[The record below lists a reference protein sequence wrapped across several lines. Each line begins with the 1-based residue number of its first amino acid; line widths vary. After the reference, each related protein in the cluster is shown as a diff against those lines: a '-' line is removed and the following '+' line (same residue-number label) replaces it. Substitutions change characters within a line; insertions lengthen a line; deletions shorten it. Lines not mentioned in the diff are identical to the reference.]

1 MKNNQKV
8 DYQRGLRFLLPYM
21 RDYRKALIIGTL
33 YALIGAA
40 ASAFSPALLGLA
52 VDDLT
57 QGVRPLVLA
66 LYALGLIALSGTVAI
81 FRYQLRML
89 TGRLAAG
96 ITYEMSQDMF
106 NKLLLFDQ
114 ETRQTY
120 GTGDLLSRATSD
132 FIYIWRF
139 YSAGFQMSVHAFFLL
154 IIGCILM
161 SMTSPFLALLVL
173 GMLVT
178 SILIQTR
185 LGRVM
190 ERSFSKVQEQMAFI
204 SEFAQEHLNS
214 AKMLTAYAQGPAV
227 GRVFKEANQAY
238 VQNNLRFV
246 TQSGA
251 ISPLPSLFVR
261 LSTTLIILI
270 GGMYVMQD
278 QLTIGQY
285 VQFIVYLGLLNSGAQ
300 QITGAFE
307 RLQQGSAAAGRIGEI
322 IELEPKI
329 NDGDEEV
336 TAPMTGHLRLENV
349 GIRAEDQDRWI
360 VRNINLDIPPGSTV
374 GIVGATGAGK
384 SMLLSLLGRI
394 HDPDEGKIWVDDI
407 EIRDLKL
414 AKLRETIVYV
424 PQETLLF
431 SMPLRNNIA
440 LGLNDTPDKQIYKA
454 MESARLTNDLPQL
467 PKGLD
472 SPVGE
477 QGTTLSGGQKQRTS
491 IARALVREPKVLLLD
506 DAMASVDMKTSAQI
520 LAELRRA
527 RSERTCIIVSQRLGA
542 VQDADQIIVLDD
554 GQIIELGTHQEL
566 LDQNDQ
572 YAAMYWQEMLQAEEA
587 SKDAE

>member
-1 MKNNQKV
+1 M
-8 DYQRGLRFLLPYM
+8 
-21 RDYRKALIIGTL
+21 
-33 YALIGAA
+33 
-40 ASAFSPALLGLA
+40 
-52 VDDLT
+52 
-57 QGVRPLVLA
+57 
-66 LYALGLIALSGTVAI
+66 
-81 FRYQLRML
+81 
-89 TGRLAAG
+89 
-96 ITYEMSQDMF
+96 
-106 NKLLLFDQ
+106 
-114 ETRQTY
+114 
-120 GTGDLLSRATSD
+120 
-132 FIYIWRF
+132 
-139 YSAGFQMSVHAFFLL
+139 
-154 IIGCILM
+154 
-161 SMTSPFLALLVL
+161 
-173 GMLVT
+173 
-178 SILIQTR
+178 
-185 LGRVM
+185 
-190 ERSFSKVQEQMAFI
+190 
-204 SEFAQEHLNS
+204 
-214 AKMLTAYAQGPAV
+214 
-227 GRVFKEANQAY
+227 
-238 VQNNLRFV
+238 QN
-246 TQSGA
+246 
-251 ISPLPSLFVR
+251 
-261 LSTTLIILI
+261 
-270 GGMYVMQD
+270 

-440 LGLNDTPDKQIYKA
+440 LGLDNTPDQQIYKA

-554 GQIIELGTHQEL
+554 GHIIESGTHQEL